1 MKLLSLILT
10 ATTTTVL
17 GSKFDETES
26 DYTIIVAPGK
36 RDCYYENFKPD
47 TSFELEYQV
56 LIKIYLL
63 TKFK

>member
-1 MKLLSLILT
+1 MKLLSLVLT

-56 LIKIYLL
+56 
-63 TKFK
+63 